1 MSTET
6 SSTSGAAASA
16 LFDQANPAHVK
27 ALEKLDS
34 EIIAWITTV
43 RSDGAPRS
51 VPVWFL
57 WHEGTVLVMSEPTT
71 AKVQAIRRGSAVQ
84 LHLETGPFGSEVVIL
99 SGSAEI
105 SETDATGWLPRIR
118 DAYSTKYAEAMA
130 DYGMDIEPIMA
141 QFSSVIVFTP
151 EKLSAW

>member
-6 SSTSGAAASA
+6 STSGAAASA

-57 WHEGTVLVMSEPTT
+57 WHEGAVLVMSEPTT
-71 AKVQAIRRGSAVQ
+71 AKVHAIRRGSPVQ
-84 LHLETGPFGSEVVIL
+84 VHLETGPFGSEVVIL

-105 SETDATGWLPRIR
+105 SDTDATGWLPRIR
-118 DAYSTKYAEAMA
+118 DVYSTKYAEAMA